1 MSQDGYDLF
10 QVDADGNVGE
20 NDGTW
25 TLSCD
30 SLKISC
36 DDQYIE
42 LEGAVYGGDLVSEL
56 TFDGNLQTALNLMS
70 ASEEELTEVG
80 TAMSQQLQLIIMQ
93 YMVDHQITVS

>member
-20 NDGTW
+20 KDGTW

-30 SLKISC
+30 SLKISS

>member
-1 MSQDGYDLF
+1 M
-10 QVDADGNVGE
+10 
-20 NDGTW
+20 
-25 TLSCD
+25 
-30 SLKISC
+30 
-36 DDQYIE
+36 
-42 LEGAVYGGDLVSEL
+42 SEL